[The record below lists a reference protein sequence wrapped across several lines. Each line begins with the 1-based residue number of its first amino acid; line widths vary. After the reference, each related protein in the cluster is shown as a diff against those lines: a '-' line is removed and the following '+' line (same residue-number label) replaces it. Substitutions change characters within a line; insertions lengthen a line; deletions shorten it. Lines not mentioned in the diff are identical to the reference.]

1 MMEAMM
7 QSEKKP
13 NAYQGFDYTVVLDV
27 KFSGTESPPIYQ
39 TAGSAGCDLVANN
52 EERVSIAPQGW
63 EIIPTGL
70 FLEMPKGFE
79 AQIRSRSGLAAK
91 HGVMV
96 LNEPGTIDNDYRG
109 EIKVILK
116 NTGHDE
122 FIVKK
127 GDRIAQLVFSPIFR
141 AEFRKSD
148 SLSDTTRAA
157 GGFGSTG
164 T

>member
-1 MMEAMM
+1 MS
-7 QSEKKP
+7 QPEKKP
-13 NAYQGFDYTVVLDV
+13 VAYQGFDYTVVLDV
-27 KFSGTESPPIYQ
+27 KFSGAAAPPVYQ
-39 TAGSAGCDLVANN
+39 TPGSAGCDL
-52 EERVSIAPQGW
+52 IASEGAQIPPQGW
-63 EIIPTGL
+63 TVVPTGL

-79 AQIRSRSGLAAK
+79 AQVRSRSGLAAK
-91 HGVMV
+91 HGVIV

-127 GDRIAQLVFSPIFR
+127 GDRIAQMVFAPIFR
-141 AEFRKSD
+141 ASFRKSD
-148 SLSDTTRAA
+148 ELSDTARAA

-164 T
+164 V